1 MRIFLIVMIHFLLLN
16 YSSAQSDWGMHSTIN
31 FPRLGLLSLDNQ
43 GFIFISDLEGNIY
56 QYSKEGKQLNNFSP
70 QRQGALSQLEAA
82 WTVNIFTF
90 STDLQEYRILERF
103 LNPVAQNT
111 IPIDKITLAKVA
123 TLGNNNIIWVFDE
136 ADLSLKQFD
145 YRINEVLQHQP
156 LNLILDKSSL
166 EVRDIREYQ
175 NLLFLYIKN
184 EGVYILDNQG
194 NYIRNLRVNLSQ
206 KLSFWKNFLVYQEED
221 HLVLMNF
228 MTGKKEEF
236 ELPEKVRTDNIMINQ
251 YAIFFYD
258 ENKVQIYSKANSPL
272 KNY

>member
-1 MRIFLIVMIHFLLLN
+1 MKKIVLFMFCFLIFTF
-16 YSSAQSDWGMHSTIN
+16 SRAQSDWELKHTIQ

-56 QYSKEGKQLNNFSP
+56 QYNKEGRLVNNFSP
-70 QRQGALSQLEAA
+70 HRQGALSQLEAA

-90 STDLQEYRILERF
+90 STDLQEYRILDRF
-103 LNPVAQNT
+103 INPVSQNR

-123 TLGNNNIIWVFDE
+123 TLGNNNIMWVFDE

-145 YRINEVLQHQP
+145 YRISEVLQHQP
-156 LNLILDKSSL
+156 LNLILAKSSL
-166 EVRDIREYQ
+166 EVKDIREYQ
-175 NLLFLYIKN
+175 NLLFLHIES

-194 NYIRNLRVNLSQ
+194 NFIRNLKVNLSQ
-206 KLSFWKNFLVYQEED
+206 KLSFWKNYLVYSEND
-221 HLVLMNF
+221 HLVLMNI

-236 ELPEKVRTDNIMINQ
+236 ELPEEIIPKNIMINQ
-251 YAIFFYD
+251 YAVFFYD
-258 ENKVQIYSKANSPL
+258 DSKVQIFSKAAGPL